1 MEEVFPHV
9 VVDKREDSAFEKAI
23 SSFGAKVEWKQLE
36 LGDFLCSNK
45 TVVER
50 KTRADFERSI
60 IDRRL
65 FNQLKNL
72 GESYSNVILIVEGEE
87 TYGSVSRNALLGA
100 YASVITDFGAGIFF
114 TRNVQSTAELI
125 VAIAKH
131 EQFGN
136 KEISMFAKRKAFTI
150 AQTQESVIEMLPMVG
165 PKMAKK
171 LLSHFGSIEAIAR
184 ATEKELL
191 EVEGLGEK
199 KAKVIRKIIESEYHQ
214 NE

>member
-1 MEEVFPHV
+1 MEAPNPNVII
-9 VVDKREDSAFEKAI
+9 DNREDASLEKALI
-23 SSFGAKVEWKQLE
+23 SLGAKVEWKQLE
-36 LGDFLCSNK
+36 LGDFLCSDK
-45 TVVER
+45 TVIER

-72 GESYSNVILIVEGEE
+72 GEAYPNVILIVEGEE

-100 YASVITDFGAGIFF
+100 YASVITDFGAGMFF
-114 TRNVQSTAELI
+114 TRNIQSTAELI
-125 VAIAKH
+125 FAIAKH

-136 KEISMFAKRKAFTI
+136 KEISMFAKRKTFTI

-171 LLSHFGSIEAIAR
+171 LLVHFGSIEAIAR

-191 EVEGLGEK
+191 DVDGLGDK
-199 KAKVIRKIIESEYHQ
+199 KAKVIRRIIESEYRQ
-214 NE
+214 E

>member
-1 MEEVFPHV
+1 MESISPHIV
-9 VVDKREDSAFEKAI
+9 IDKREDASFEKAL
-23 SSFGAKVEWKQLE
+23 SSLGAKVEWKQLE
-36 LGDFLCSNK
+36 LGDFLCSDK

-72 GESYSNVILIVEGEE
+72 GEAYPNVILIVEGEE

-100 YASVITDFGAGIFF
+100 YASVITDFGAGMFF
-114 TRNVQSTAELI
+114 TRNISSTAELLF
-125 VAIAKH
+125 AIAKH

-136 KEISMFAKRKAFTI
+136 KEISMFAKRKTFTI

-171 LLSHFGSIEAIAR
+171 LLLHFGSIEGIAR

-191 EVEGLGEK
+191 DVDGLGEK
-199 KAKVIRKIIESEYHQ
+199 KAKVIRKIIEAEYKID
-214 NE
+214 

>member
-1 MEEVFPHV
+1 MKAPNPNVII
-9 VVDKREDSAFEKAI
+9 DNREDASLEKALI
-23 SSFGAKVEWKQLE
+23 SLGAKVEWKQLE
-36 LGDFLCSNK
+36 LGDFLCSDK
-45 TVVER
+45 TVIER

-72 GESYSNVILIVEGEE
+72 GEAYPNVILIVEGEE

-100 YASVITDFGAGIFF
+100 YASVITDFGAGMFF
-114 TRNVQSTAELI
+114 TRNIQSTAELI
-125 VAIAKH
+125 FAIAKH

-136 KEISMFAKRKAFTI
+136 KEISMFAKRKTFTI

-171 LLSHFGSIEAIAR
+171 LLVHFGSIEAIAR

-191 EVEGLGEK
+191 DVDGLGDK
-199 KAKVIRKIIESEYHQ
+199 KAKVIRRIIESEYRQ
-214 NE
+214 E